1 MKLLQK
7 RQLALAVSALALLAG
22 TPLAQASTST
32 YNIVTTWFEP
42 DTQPKN
48 TIFTGSFSFDSATH
62 TVTNLQGT
70 LTESMTG
77 AFPMPSNGANA
88 PYYDQTLVNL
98 NYQLVATYDEAL
110 QGTLVTTFAKNTTN
124 TFMGNTW
131 MPTDGVDNGGVF
143 AGGPK
148 MSNYANSVQNSYAMV
163 FIPDS
168 LSVANTASNPLTL
181 SWNESAGTGSAGLA
195 KTAYADC
202 APGGMM
208 GAVCMTATSAS
219 AYGGIGT
226 MSGVP
231 LSQTITAVAA
241 VPEPE
246 TYAMLLAG
254 LGLLGG
260 IARRRRQK

>member
-1 MKLLQK
+1 MTKALMATSLLV
-7 RQLALAVSALALLAG
+7 AFAAV
-22 TPLAQASTST
+22 PQVQASTAT
-32 YNIVTTWFEP
+32 YNIRTTWFEP

-48 TIFTGSFSFDSATH
+48 TIFTGSFTFDSVSH

-77 AFPMPSNGANA
+77 VFPMPVNGPNA
-88 PYYDQTLVNL
+88 PYYDQTLVPL
-98 NYQLVATYDEAL
+98 TYQLYSFHDTSL
-110 QGTLVTTFAKNTTN
+110 GGTLVATFAKNTTN

-131 MPTDGVDNGGVF
+131 MPQDGIDWGGVF

-148 MSNYANSVQNSYAMV
+148 MSNYPTSIQNSYAYV

-168 LSVANTASNPLTL
+168 LSTANNAGNPLVLT
-181 SWNESAGTGSAGLA
+181 WNETTGAGSRGLSA
-195 KTAYADC
+195 TAYADC

-208 GAVCMTATSAS
+208 GAVCMTATSAH
-219 AYGGIGT
+219 YYTYIGT

-231 LSQTITAVAA
+231 LSQTITAA

-246 TYAMLLAG
+246 TYAMFLAG
-254 LGLLGG
+254 LGLMGH
-260 IARRRRQK
+260 IVRRRKANT